1 MGEIVFWTIIRTGF
15 LIVILWFSKDI
26 WGDKYFWLI
35 VAISFYLFVIS
46 PVITFYRKFIEKNFD
61 VLESSLCS
69 SCKHFDK
76 SAVLCMKYDKHPTK
90 DFIPC
95 DGVSWEPHEN

>member
-26 WGDKYFWLI
+26 WGEKYFWII
-35 VAISFYLFVIS
+35 VSLSFYLFVIS
-46 PVITFYRKFIEKNFD
+46 PAVTFYRKFFEKNSD
-61 VLESSLCS
+61 VIELSLCA

-95 DGVSWEPHEN
+95 DGVAWEPRE